1 MRRGRLLPTPTAL
14 VRCCTG
20 LSAELPGRIVGSARA
35 PVDHVEANG
44 SSRSGVRLIE
54 AQWGMT
60 ATEDRHVH
68 ITVPP
73 SAVHLCAPDCLDYQ
87 VPGSATDDAPDAVA
101 VAT

>member
-1 MRRGRLLPTPTAL
+1 
-14 VRCCTG
+14 
-20 LSAELPGRIVGSARA
+20 
-35 PVDHVEANG
+35 
-44 SSRSGVRLIE
+44 
-54 AQWGMT
+54 MT